1 MGAALLTTYGLPAL
15 FGLSC
20 LAATLIPVGSEAGVV
35 LLVLSGLDPVSIW
48 ATATLGNTAGA
59 GINYV
64 LGRWGARFWRRHRPH
79 PPSAAWRRAR
89 RRIRRWGAPV
99 LFFAWAPIVGD
110 PLTLAA
116 GGLKIPLGPFLAW
129 VFLGKALRYWLV
141 IESARWAAR

>member
-1 MGAALLTTYGLPAL
+1 MGVALLMTYGLPAL
-15 FGLSC
+15 FGLSF

-35 LLVLSGLDPVSIW
+35 LLVLGQLDPVHIW

-59 GINYV
+59 GANYV
-64 LGRWGARFWRRHRPH
+64 LGRWGARLWRRYRPG
-79 PPSAAWRRAR
+79 PVSAAWRRAR
-89 RRIRRWGAPV
+89 QRIRRWGAPA

-129 VFLGKALRYWLV
+129 VTLGKALRYWVV
-141 IESARWAAR
+141 IESAQWAAK